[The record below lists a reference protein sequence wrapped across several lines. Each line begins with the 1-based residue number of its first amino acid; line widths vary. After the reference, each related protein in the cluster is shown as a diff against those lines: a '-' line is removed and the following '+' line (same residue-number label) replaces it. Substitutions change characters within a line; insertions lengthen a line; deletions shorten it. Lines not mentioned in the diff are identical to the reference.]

1 MKKEHAFFADLL
13 TITTLPILIV
23 RVFFFLI
30 DKRVELAMIVIMA
43 VVKYFFLGGG
53 GSHPCSGLQSITKQ
67 STFFFFVEN
76 DASDSGMA

>member
-1 MKKEHAFFADLL
+1 
-13 TITTLPILIV
+13 
-23 RVFFFLI
+23 
-30 DKRVELAMIVIMA
+30 MIVIMA